1 MSRSRKTAA
10 SKNKRRIAKSRPS
23 AGNQKK
29 QIMSNQNQI
38 IGLKKHLNLTKER
51 IRWHCGVVGATM
63 TTYPLIIPLTSGPSP
78 TNPALI
84 NNLASTPLAWN
95 VTMTPGIQNVL
106 TSRNK
111 VIVNKQYVDF
121 TITAGNENQLL
132 HYTAFVVQL
141 NERNA
146 TQTYSDTGAMSG
158 LVRNADFVTP
168 VDAVGTDTA
177 YGAYINTDKY
187 KIIKRLEFETAGVW
201 PIANASTSTGNTG
214 SGTNTWYVKRCQFK
228 INYGSTLMSTA
239 GDGVSTGA
247 SLQYAEL
254 KPEQKRFIIV
264 FCNNS
269 LVDLEYPTFNI
280 SSLITGYAV
289 E

>member
-1 MSRSRKTAA
+1 MPRTRRTAA
-10 SKNKRRIAKSRPS
+10 AKNKRRIAKSRPS
-23 AGNQKK
+23 AHNQKK
-29 QIMSNQNQI
+29 QIMSAQNQI
-38 IGLKKHLNLTKER
+38 IGIKKHLNLQKER
-51 IRWHCGVVGATM
+51 IRWHCGVVAANM
-63 TTYPLIIPLTSGPSP
+63 TSYPLIIPLTSGPQP
-78 TNPALI
+78 TQPALI
-84 NNLASTPLAWN
+84 NNLAGTPLPWN

-132 HYTAFVVQL
+132 HYTAFLVQL

-146 TQTYSDTGAMSG
+146 TQTYTDTSAMST
-158 LVRNADFVTP
+158 LVRNDDFVTP
-168 VDAVGTDTA
+168 LNSVGVDTA
-177 YGAYINTDKY
+177 YGAYVNTDKF

-228 INYGSTLMSTA
+228 VNYGSTLMSAA

-247 SLQYAEL
+247 GLPYAEI
-254 KPEQKRFIIV
+254 KPEQKRFIVV